1 VIFDLGPTPV
11 PPDPP
16 LPPRH
21 DAPAARYAAGSP
33 RAPVQRQEATRPAD
47 AAATWPG
54 DEPATAGTIVP
65 APTTADMTVPAPATT
80 DAISPAPPA
89 ATGSAP
95 SAAPAGPPASGAAG
109 VPLEELARQL
119 FGPLT
124 ARLKAELRL
133 DRERAGLLTD
143 LRQ

>member
-21 DAPAARYAAGSP
+21 DAPAAWYAAGSP

-47 AAATWPG
+47 AAAPWPG
-54 DEPATAGTIVP
+54 DEPATAGMIVP
-65 APTTADMTVPAPATT
+65 APTTAD
-80 DAISPAPPA
+80 AISPAPPV

-95 SAAPAGPPASGAAG
+95 SAAPAGPPTSGAAG